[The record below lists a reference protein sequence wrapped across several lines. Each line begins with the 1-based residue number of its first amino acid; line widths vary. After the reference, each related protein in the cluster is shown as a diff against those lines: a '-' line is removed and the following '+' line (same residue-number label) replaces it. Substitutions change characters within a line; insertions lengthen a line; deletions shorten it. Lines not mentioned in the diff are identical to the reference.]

1 MYNSF
6 FGLTETPF
14 NLTPDPRYLYL
25 SPNHREAIDHLLY
38 GINERKG
45 FILITGGIGAGKTTL
60 CRVLLDRLDE
70 KTKSALILNSFI
82 SDMELLKL
90 IVQEFGVDIETDS
103 GREITKKD
111 YVDALNRFLLTN
123 FSKGGNAVLLIDEAQ
138 NLSREVLEQLRM
150 LSNLE
155 TEREKLIQIVLI
167 GQPELNDIIGAP
179 SLRQLNDRI
188 LVRYFLKPLGEMD
201 VKGYVEHR
209 LVVAGS
215 HGNINFTGGAYRRLY
230 SRSEGI
236 PRRINSICD
245 RALLIAYTKGAYT
258 VTGTIIEKAAN
269 DLYGAGDVLNKGG
282 LFSWLRP
289 LHIILFAFVLLVAA
303 GITGFIYLKHMYEA
317 SLSRQVNEVVAAQ
330 KKEEPHVVKEAKKE
344 PELYLDSGNSISLL
358 FSLYYRNNPDKR
370 INEAG
375 VRLSLETFE
384 LAPEYYIT
392 LKKPFALKTN
402 RDTGNIKY
410 LLITGVSEN
419 GARCL
424 DAEGNEREI
433 NKEFL
438 FENWGGSVSW
448 IFPVYAGDQIY
459 GIGMEGPA
467 ISRLQKTLQAKG
479 YLVQV
484 NGVYDITTLNEMKRF
499 QGDFGLRV
507 DGVAGPRTN
516 ALLYQMAE

>member
-14 NLTPDPRYLYL
+14 NLTPDPRYLFL

-82 SDMELLKL
+82 SDIELLKL
-90 IVQEFGVDIETDS
+90 IVQEFGVDIDTEPD
-103 GREITKKD
+103 REITKKD

-123 FSKGGNAVLLIDEAQ
+123 FSNGGNAVLLIDEAQ
-138 NLSREVLEQLRM
+138 NLSRDVLEQLRM

-188 LVRYFLKPLGEMD
+188 LVRYFLKPLGPMD
-201 VKGYVEHR
+201 IKGYVEHR

-215 HGNINFTGGAYRRLY
+215 HGNITFTGGAYKRLF
-230 SRSEGI
+230 SRSGGI

-245 RALLIAYTKGAYT
+245 RALLIAYTKGEYT
-258 VTGTIIEKAAN
+258 LTGTIIDKAAA
-269 DLYGAGDVLNKGG
+269 DLYGSGTVIKTVGI
-282 LFSWLRP
+282 FSWLRP
-289 LHIILFAFVLLVAA
+289 AYLFLFALILLAAA
-303 GITGFIYLKHMYEA
+303 GITGFLHLKHMYEA
-317 SLSRQVNEVVAAQ
+317 STERQVKKVVATP
-330 KKEEPHVVKEAKKE
+330 KKAEAPVKVIEKVPDLFLNNEYGRSA
-344 PELYLDSGNSISLL
+344 L
-358 FSLYYRNNPDKR
+358 FSIFYKNNPDKKF
-370 INEAG
+370 NDAG
-375 VRLSLETFE
+375 DRLSIETFE

-392 LKKPFALKTN
+392 LKKPFLLKTKSN
-402 RDTGNIKY
+402 KVNEKY
-410 LLITGVSEN
+410 LLITRVSEK
-419 GARCL
+419 GAVCS
-424 DAEGNEREI
+424 DMDGNPREI
-433 NKEFL
+433 DKGFL
-438 FENWGGSVSW
+438 FENWGGVVSW
-448 IFPVYAGDQIY
+448 IFPDYSDEQSYI
-459 GIGMEGPA
+459 IGFEYPS
-467 ISRLQKTLQAKG
+467 INWIQKTLKDKG

-484 NGVYDITTLNEMKRF
+484 NGIYDMATFREMKRF
-499 QGDFGLRV
+499 QEDFGLLA
-507 DGVAGPRTN
+507 DGVAGPRTK

>member
-14 NLTPDPRYLYL
+14 NLTPDPRYLFL

-82 SDMELLKL
+82 SDIELLKL
-90 IVQEFGVDIETDS
+90 IVQEFGVNIDTDP

-111 YVDALNRFLLTN
+111 YVDALNRFLLQN
-123 FSKGGNAVLLIDEAQ
+123 FSNGGNAVLLIDEAQ
-138 NLSREVLEQLRM
+138 NLSRDVLEQLRM

-188 LVRYFLKPLGEMD
+188 LVRYFLKPLGYMD
-201 VKGYVEHR
+201 IKGYVEHR

-215 HGNINFTGGAYRRLY
+215 HGNIIFTDGAYKRLFT
-230 SRSEGI
+230 SSGGI
-236 PRRINSICD
+236 PRRINGICD

-258 VTGTIIEKAAN
+258 VTGNIIDKAAE
-269 DLYGAGDVLNKGG
+269 DLYGSGAVTKKWGI
-282 LFSWLRP
+282 FSWARP
-289 LHIILFAFVLLVAA
+289 VYIILFIFTIFVAA
-303 GITGFIYLKHMYEA
+303 GVTGFLYMKHMYEA
-317 SLSRQVNEVVAAQ
+317 SAVRQVKEVAV
-330 KKEEPHVVKEAKKE
+330 PVIKKE
-344 PELYLDSGNSISLL
+344 PAVNVIKKVPDLFLNSENSVTAL
-358 FSLYYRNNPDKR
+358 FSLFYKNNPDKR
-370 INEAG
+370 FNDTG
-375 VRLSLETFE
+375 GHLSIETFE
-384 LAPEYYIT
+384 LAPEYYII
-392 LKKPFALKTN
+392 LKKPFLLKTKSN
-402 RDTGNIKY
+402 KVNEKY
-410 LLITGVSEN
+410 LLITRVSEK
-419 GARCL
+419 GAVCSDMDGDL
-424 DAEGNEREI
+424 REI
-433 NKEFL
+433 DKGFL
-438 FENWGGSVSW
+438 FKNWGGVVSW
-448 IFPVYAGDQIY
+448 IFPDYSDEQSY
-459 GIGMEGPA
+459 NIGFEYPS
-467 ISRLQKTLQAKG
+467 ISWIQKTLKDKG

-484 NGVYDITTLNEMKRF
+484 NGIYDMATFREMKRF
-499 QGDFGLRV
+499 QGDFGLLA
-507 DGVAGPRTN
+507 DGVAGPRTK

>member
-6 FGLTETPF
+6 FGLNETPF
-14 NLTPDPRYLYL
+14 NLTPDPRYLFL

-82 SDMELLKL
+82 SDIELLKL
-90 IVQEFGVDIETDS
+90 IVQEFGVDIETTT
-103 GREITKKD
+103 GTEITKKD
-111 YVDALNRFLLTN
+111 YVDALNRFLLAN
-123 FSKGGNAVLLIDEAQ
+123 FSNGGNAVLLIDEAQ

-167 GQPELNDIIGAP
+167 GQPELNDIIGSP

-188 LVRYFLKPLGEMD
+188 LVRYFLKPLGDMD

-215 HGNINFTGGAYRRLY
+215 HGNITFTGGAYRRLY

-258 VTGTIIEKAAN
+258 ITGTIIEKAAD
-269 DLYGAGDVLNKGG
+269 DLYGAGDVNKRVG
-282 LFSWLRP
+282 LFLRVKP
-289 LHIILFAFVLLVAA
+289 LYIILLVFILLVAA
-303 GITGFIYLKHMYEA
+303 GVTGFIYLKHMYEV
-317 SLSRQVNEVVAAQ
+317 SLKRQLNEVAAAQ
-330 KKEEPHVVKEAKKE
+330 KKEERPVVEPVKRE
-344 PELYLDSGNSISLL
+344 PELFLDSANSISAL
-358 FSLYYRNNPDKR
+358 FSLFYRDNPDKR

-375 VRLSLETFE
+375 GKLSLETFE
-384 LAPEYYIT
+384 LSPEYYIT
-392 LKKPFALKTN
+392 LKKPFVLKTN
-402 RDTGNIKY
+402 RDAVNIKY
-410 LLITGVSEN
+410 LLITSVNEN
-419 GARCL
+419 GARCS

-433 NKEFL
+433 SREFL
-438 FENWGGSVSW
+438 FENWGGAVSW
-448 IFPVYAGDQIY
+448 IFPVYPGDQVY
-459 GIGMEGPA
+459 NIGMEGQA
-467 ISRLQKTLQAKG
+467 VSQLQKTLQAKG

-484 NGVYDITTLNEMKRF
+484 NGLYDITTFNEMKRF

-507 DGVAGPRTN
+507 DGVAGPRTK

>member
-25 SPNHREAIDHLLY
+25 SSNHREAIDHLLY

-90 IVQEFGVDIETDS
+90 IVQEFGVDIDTNA

-123 FSKGGNAVLLIDEAQ
+123 FSNGGNAVLLIDEAQ

-188 LVRYFLKPLGEMD
+188 LVRYFLKPLGDMD

-215 HGNINFTGGAYRRLY
+215 HGNITFTSGAYKRLY

-245 RALLIAYTKGAYT
+245 RSLLIAYTKGAYT
-258 VTGTIIEKAAN
+258 VTGTIIDKAAN
-269 DLYGAGDVLNKGG
+269 DLYGAGDVIKKGG
-282 LFSWLRP
+282 LFSWVRP
-289 LHIILFAFVLLVAA
+289 LHIILIAFILLVAA
-303 GITGFIYLKHMYEA
+303 GITGFIYLKHMYEV
-317 SLSRQVNEVVAAQ
+317 SLSRQVKEVVAAQ
-330 KKEEPHVVKEAKKE
+330 KKEETPVVKEVKKE
-344 PELYLDSGNSISLL
+344 AELYLDSANSISAL
-358 FSLYYRNNPDKR
+358 FSLFYRNNPDKK
-370 INEAG
+370 INDAG
-375 VRLSLETFE
+375 GRLSLETFE

-392 LKKPFALKTN
+392 LKKPFVLKTN
-402 RDTGNIKY
+402 RDMTNIKY
-410 LLITGVSEN
+410 LLITGVNEN
-419 GARCL
+419 GARCS

-433 NKEFL
+433 SKEFL

-448 IFPVYAGDQIY
+448 IFPVYARDQIY
-459 GIGMEGPA
+459 NIGMEGPA
-467 ISRLQKTLQAKG
+467 ISRFQKTLQSKG

-484 NGVYDITTLNEMKRF
+484 NGIYDITTLNEMKRF